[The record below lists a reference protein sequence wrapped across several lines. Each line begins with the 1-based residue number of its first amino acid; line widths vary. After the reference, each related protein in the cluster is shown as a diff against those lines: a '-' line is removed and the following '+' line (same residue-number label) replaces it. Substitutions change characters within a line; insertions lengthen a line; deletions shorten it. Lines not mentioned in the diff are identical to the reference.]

1 MNWQPIETAPLER
14 TDVLLWTP
22 SGQLVGYQYIRGM
35 WNASGVKASERECDV
50 ELFEAPTHWMP
61 LPADPAERFAHTPE
75 NPPRCRRPDETAQQ
89 YRVAMG
95 WNTPCPCAAD
105 VARERERCAQIVDPG
120 ELEAHEARGGQEGLE
135 LMRDLA
141 AAIRAA

>member
-22 SGQLVGYQYIRGM
+22 SGQLVGYQYISGM

-50 ELFEAPTHWMP
+50 ELFEKPTHWMP
-61 LPADPAERFAHTPE
+61 VPEDPVAKRPHSPE
-75 NPPRCRRPDETAQQ
+75 NPPRCRRPDETAQN

-95 WNTPCPCAAD
+95 WDSPCQCAAK
-105 VARERERCAQIVDPG
+105 VAAERERCAQIVDPCA
-120 ELEAHEARGGQEGLE
+120 LEANEARGGLEGLE
-135 LMRDLA
+135 LMRELA